1 VVVYT
6 VDNRE
11 RDNIR
16 APTAGNTHHLVA
28 VASYM
33 QGKSWQCVYTYVVNG
48 RYRLYIGYARVLS
61 RICWKYELSS
71 IFSLP
76 PPLGQATLKM
86 KFIPTQFSQFI

>member
-16 APTAGNTHHLVA
+16 APTAGNAHHLVA

-33 QGKSWQCVYTYVVNG
+33 QGKSWQCVYTSIVNG
-48 RYRLYIGYARVLS
+48 RYGLYIGYEDMLEV
-61 RICWKYELSS
+61 
-71 IFSLP
+71 
-76 PPLGQATLKM
+76 
-86 KFIPTQFSQFI
+86 